1 MYHDPD
7 RTTDYR
13 WLHALNALLLVALWA
28 YTVVQYGNL
37 PEQIPAHIG
46 PSGVTRWTRRESGMW
61 FMLPILGTF
70 HALVMYLLSSLADN
84 GASGTN
90 TPHKKRLKAL
100 SREGQRNAMQPMRGF
115 MFGMATWLLTLM
127 FYVQYELQRVSVAA
141 QTGNPATSRV
151 IVITVLMT
159 AALGLLVLR
168 LYRSVGRRIT
178 EWEQQN
184 PAA

>member
-1 MYHDPD
+1 MNRDRD

-13 WLHALNALLLVALWA
+13 WLHALNALLLLALWG
-28 YTVVQYGNL
+28 YTVASYGNL

-46 PSGVTRWTRRESGMW
+46 PSGVTRWTRRDSGVW

-70 HALVMYLLSSLADN
+70 HAFLMYLLSSLADA
-84 GASGTN
+84 GASGMN
-90 TPHKKRLKAL
+90 VPQKKRLLTL
-100 SREGQRNAMQPMRGF
+100 SREGQSYVMQPMRGF